1 MYRIRC
7 LAIIGGSGV
16 AVPGQFELHDR
27 NGISTPFGE
36 PSAVIHAGR
45 FLGLPTLYLARHGEP
60 HAIAPHRIN
69 YRANLHALAALGA
82 SHVIALNTVGGI
94 ADDAVAGSLWIPD
107 QIIDYTWGRD
117 SSFHDGDRLP
127 LEHIDFTEPCDHA
140 LRELLHA
147 AAGNASVHVQPHGV
161 YGCTQGPRLETAA
174 EIRRLQRD
182 GCDLVGMTA
191 MPEAALA
198 RELGLDYALL
208 AMVVNRAAGLSVGP
222 ITTQGIREQAV
233 HCLADAMRILDHVP
247 PLVAVG

>member
-16 AVPGQFELHDR
+16 ALPEQFERHDR
-27 NGISTPFGE
+27 HDASTPFGE

-45 FLGLPTLYLARHGEP
+45 FLGLPALYLARHGEP

-94 ADDAVAGSLWIPD
+94 ADAAVAGSLWIPD

-117 SSFHDGDRLP
+117 SSFHDGDRLA

-140 LRELLHA
+140 LCELLHA
-147 AAGNASVHVQPHGV
+147 AAGNASVHVQPHGT

-208 AMVVNRAAGLSVGP
+208 AMVVNRAAGLSAGP
-222 ITTQGIREQAV
+222 ITAQGIREQAAR
-233 HCLADAMRILDHVP
+233 CLADAMQILGQVP
-247 PLVAVG
+247 PLVVVG